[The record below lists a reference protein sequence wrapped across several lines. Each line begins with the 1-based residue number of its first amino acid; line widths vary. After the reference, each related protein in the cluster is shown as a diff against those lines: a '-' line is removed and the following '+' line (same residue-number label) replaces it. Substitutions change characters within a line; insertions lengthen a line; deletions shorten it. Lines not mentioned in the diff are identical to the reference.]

1 MPTPNQE
8 TVKQVLAIGDRA
20 ALIRGAVEDSWSK
33 VSTEFADLAWWRRKT
48 TRAALVWE
56 YAVQA
61 AIEALA
67 GDPGVRVVRHH
78 DTVSFVIDETV
89 LIRFKKANIELKS
102 SNYPTFL
109 AQLFHDH
116 EVPDLFGLGELQRVE
131 AAYVLNRFQT
141 GIVWVG
147 MVARD
152 KRQVSWNFELVPA
165 SGAEIIELPTRTE
178 PVAPAADAVIQPRGT
193 ATSDD
198 EKSGKEGE

>member
-1 MPTPNQE
+1 MPTPNE
-8 TVKQVLAIGDRA
+8 EAVKRVLAINDRA
-20 ALIRGAVEDSWSK
+20 ALIRGAVENAWST

-78 DTVSFVIDETV
+78 DTVSFVFDDTV
-89 LIRFKKANIELKS
+89 LVRFKKANIELKT

-116 EVPDLFGLGELQRVE
+116 EVDDLFGLGELQRVE

-141 GIVWVG
+141 GITWVG

-152 KRQVSWNFELVPA
+152 KRQVLWNFELAPA
-165 SGAEIIELPTRTE
+165 EGTEVIEFAPRPE
-178 PVAPAADAVIQPRGT
+178 PVAPAAETVIQPR
-193 ATSDD
+193 ATPEDD